1 MAELIAEEKVIV
13 KFIFP
18 CGGISFLKVSE
29 QEKRRFDADPDFKK
43 KITDA
48 VYNQFLK
55 QKEQSNIQEQLRAEE
70 ENRILD
76 GHVEQEEDSETDNE
90 GPGTSR
96 QQRVRSVGHSR
107 VAVIDGNIRVLPK
120 EAVIKTGGKR
130 KATLPSLRMPAVKKR
145 LVIDSPASTS
155 TSHVNKLGDVNDG
168 KDRAVVDIDEYGVDD
183 DEDDDERDSDKW
195 TDYQTDRLLDL
206 MIDLMLPIKK
216 K

>member
-1 MAELIAEEKVIV
+1 MAELISKEKVVV

-29 QEKRRFDADPDFKK
+29 EEKRRFDADPDFKK

-55 QKEQSNIQEQLRAEE
+55 QKEQTNIQEQLRVEE

-76 GHVEQEEDSETDNE
+76 GHVDYETDNE

-96 QQRVRSVGHSR
+96 QQRVRSLGHSR

-145 LVIDSPASTS
+145 RVIDSPASTS
-155 TSHVNKLGDVNDG
+155 TSHVTKIGDVNDA
-168 KDRAVVDIDEYGVDD
+168 KDVVDIDEYGVGE
-183 DEDDDERDSDKW
+183 DEDDDERDSDKL
-195 TDYQTDRLLDL
+195 TDYQTDRLLDSFVEFKPQF
-206 MIDLMLPIKK
+206 DAPY
-216 K
+216 